1 MPARISRACRRR
13 GSPAGE
19 RHRALRHELT
29 RLIAYTPE
37 QVFSLV
43 GDVASYPQ
51 FVPWVTGIRTWNER
65 APTLGVSVLDAE
77 AQVGFAFLKERF
89 ATRVTR
95 DADTRHIRIELLYGP
110 FKHLVSN
117 WRFEPDPKG
126 TKLIFDIDFAF
137 KSRLLEALLTANFS
151 TAVNRLIACF
161 EARAQALYGS
171 GRAALE
177 SIP

>member
-1 MPARISRACRRR
+1 M
-13 GSPAGE
+13 
-19 RHRALRHELT
+19 RHELT
-29 RLIAYTPE
+29 RLIHYTPE

-43 GDVASYPQ
+43 GDVGHYPD
-51 FVPWVTGIRTWNER
+51 FVPWLTSIRTWNER
-65 APTLGVSVLDAE
+65 ESAPGVTTLDAE

-95 DADTRHIRIELLYGP
+95 DANLRHIRIELLYGP

-117 WRFEPDPKG
+117 WRFEPDARG

-151 TAVNRLIACF
+151 HAVDRLIHCF
-161 EARAQALYGS
+161 EARARTLYG
-171 GRAALE
+171 
-177 SIP
+177 IPQLVIPDGP